1 MLQQMQQGLSKQ
13 EVAFLPQNRKAKW
26 RLAPPTSGWEGGPG
40 SGQGRAKHFHP
51 MTTTCLLLFLTPIRS
66 ILRSTTGSTSRKL
79 KKKRLVHLECDR
91 SSNHCPAFS
100 LRGLQVPKCL
110 CRFSPRRMGE
120 INPTQWGKLSAFP
133 CFSHHCYFR
142 FIISFPPRPPAA
154 TTTTTSLFHHPAV
167 TRILSGHPLRQ
178 NKHTAADSIDSS
190 QRLCTNF
197 LLIDRRPSP
206 PPSFFSAFIFVNP
219 LQI

>member
-1 MLQQMQQGLSKQ
+1 
-13 EVAFLPQNRKAKW
+13 
-26 RLAPPTSGWEGGPG
+26 
-40 SGQGRAKHFHP
+40 
-51 MTTTCLLLFLTPIRS
+51 
-66 ILRSTTGSTSRKL
+66 
-79 KKKRLVHLECDR
+79 
-91 SSNHCPAFS
+91 
-100 LRGLQVPKCL
+100 
-110 CRFSPRRMGE
+110 MGE

-178 NKHTAADSIDSS
+178 NKHTAAESIDSS

-206 PPSFFSAFIFVNP
+206 PPPPVSFQHSSLSTHFRYDFSFLFSPVPCFLLPLFILTFASSLLFFPLFLFLPPTCSCHQSFFTTHIILPSTCEIWLHVFPTLFSSLSIPEPLCFLLFFRNTARVFLLHQSAFKLP
-219 LQI
+219 